1 MDNTSNGNK
10 GRRRLI
16 SELSLEELFG
26 RTLTDTSCMYIDKGR
41 EVWVAT
47 EMCAQYLESAVDSI
61 VVTDEDG
68 QPIGIVGGYD
78 LLDHLRKNP
87 TRESQYLTKVGDI
100 MFRDLPQIER
110 ETALGELIG
119 NWKNSRRAFA
129 YLPNESGDYSPI
141 SARKMLEIGMKYR
154 FDVSISSMPTTKTVV
169 SFQRYD
175 TLGNILDLMF
185 QNKTRK
191 VMLQDSNQFI
201 SDRLILGEVSRVLK
215 FQENLEYFLDLPVKQ
230 LTLGYARE
238 INEDV
243 SLSRLC
249 SLMDKMGHPYIVY
262 KGNTVITPWDVC
274 LALQSDSLTEPLAPM
289 LEYPHQVLAE
299 LVKKTTLC
307 PHCGKEIE

>member
-10 GRRRLI
+10 GRRRII
-16 SELSLEELFG
+16 SELTLEELFG
-26 RTLTDTSCMYIDKGR
+26 RTLTDTSCIYIDKGR

-61 VVTDEDG
+61 VVRGENG
-68 QPIGIVGGYD
+68 QPVGIVGGYD

-87 TRESQYLTKVGDI
+87 RRESQYLTKVEDI
-100 MFRDLPQIER
+100 MFIDLPQIER
-110 ETALGELIG
+110 ETRLGDLMG

-141 SARKMLEIGMKYR
+141 SARKMLEFGMKYR
-154 FDVSISSMPTTKTVV
+154 FDISISSMPRTKKVI

-185 QNKTRK
+185 ENKTRK

-201 SDRLILGEVSRVLK
+201 SDRLILGQVSRILK
-215 FQENLEYFLDLPVKQ
+215 FQENFEYFLDLPVKQ
-230 LTLGYARE
+230 FPLGYARE

-249 SLMDKMGHPYIVY
+249 SLMDKMDHPYIVY
-262 KGNTVITPWDVC
+262 KGDMVITPWDVC
-274 LALQSDSLTEPLAPM
+274 LALQSEGLKESTPTVM
-289 LEYPHQVLAE
+289 GYPDQRVT
-299 LVKKTTLC
+299 KTSC
-307 PHCGKEIE
+307 PHCGKNLE

>member
-1 MDNTSNGNK
+1 MDNNTSNDNK
-10 GRRRLI
+10 RRRRII
-16 SELSLEELFG
+16 SELNLEELFG
-26 RTLTDTSCMYIDKGR
+26 RTLTDTSCIYIDKGR
-41 EVWVAT
+41 DVWVAT

-61 VVTDEDG
+61 VVRDEVG
-68 QPIGIVGGYD
+68 QQPVGIVGGYD
-78 LLDHLRKNP
+78 LLNHLRKNP
-87 TRESQYLTKVGDI
+87 TLESQYLTKVEEI
-100 MFRDLPQIER
+100 MFRELPHIER
-110 ETALGELIG
+110 ETRLGDLIG

-154 FDVSISSMPTTKTVV
+154 FDVSISSMPRTKTVV
-169 SFQRYD
+169 TFQRYD

-185 QNKTRK
+185 ENHTRK

-201 SDRLILGEVSRVLK
+201 SDRLILGEVSRILK
-215 FQENLEYFLDLPVKQ
+215 FQQNFEYLLDLPVKQ
-230 LTLGYARE
+230 ITLGYARE

-249 SLMDKMGHPYIVY
+249 SLMDKMDHPYVVY

-289 LEYPHQVLAE
+289 VEYPYQRVIR
-299 LVKKTTLC
+299 TLC

>member
-1 MDNTSNGNK
+1 MDNTSNSNK
-10 GRRRLI
+10 GRRRFT

-26 RTLTDTSCMYIDKGR
+26 KTLTDTSCIYIDKGR

-61 VVTDEDG
+61 VIRDESG
-68 QPIGIVGGYD
+68 QPVGIVGGYD

-87 TRESQYLTKVGDI
+87 TRESQYLTKVEDI
-100 MFRDLPQIER
+100 MFRDLPQIQR
-110 ETALGELIG
+110 ETKLGDLIG

-141 SARKMLEIGMKYR
+141 SARKMLEIGMRYR
-154 FDVSISSMPTTKTVV
+154 FDAAISSMPRTKTMV

-185 QNKTRK
+185 ENKTRK
-191 VMLQDSNQFI
+191 VILQDSNQFI
-201 SDRLILGEVSRVLK
+201 SDRLILGEVSRVMK
-215 FQENLEYFLDLPVKQ
+215 FQENFEYFLDLPVKQ
-230 LTLGYARE
+230 ITLGYARE

-249 SLMDKMGHPYIVY
+249 SMMDKMDHPYIVY
-262 KGNTVITPWDVC
+262 KGDTVITPWDVC
-274 LALQSDSLTEPLAPM
+274 LALQSESLTEPLGPVV
-289 LEYPHQVLAE
+289 EYPNQRVIRRS
-299 LVKKTTLC
+299 C